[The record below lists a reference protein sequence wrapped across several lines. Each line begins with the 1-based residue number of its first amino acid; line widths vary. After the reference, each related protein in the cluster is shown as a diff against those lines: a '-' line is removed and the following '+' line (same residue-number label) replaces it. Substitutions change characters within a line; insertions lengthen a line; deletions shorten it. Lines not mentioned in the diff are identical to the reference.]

1 MEHMGSL
8 EPLPGVLQFII
19 CLNFVLKSSN
29 FNSCWTSTLNLDRRP
44 ALLTI
49 TNLSKGIGKRFED
62 MIYLKMYFLTS
73 FNFTETT

>member
-29 FNSCWTSTLNLDRRP
+29 FNSCWTNSLNLDRRP

-49 TNLSKGIGKRFED
+49 LT
-62 MIYLKMYFLTS
+62 YLMGLVRELKT
-73 FNFTETT
+73 